1 MLAEQHSAMQ
11 QWSCRQVVLHGLSSH
26 YQSQTVNV
34 LGLKKLLLHICMY
47 LNELMCI
54 TCVQVPQRPE
64 GTRSPG
70 TEVTT
75 GSYEL
80 SDVGAE
86 NKTQVLV
93 KGVSPLNC

>member
-11 QWSCRQVVLHGLSSH
+11 QWSCRQVVLHGLSRE
-26 YQSQTVNV
+26 
-34 LGLKKLLLHICMY
+34 KLLLHICMY

-86 NKTQVLV
+86 NKTQVFV